1 MPEHRRRAR
10 IAAGGHDLC
19 GETSN
24 AMRRT
29 LKASMSSD
37 VTTLEAQAHVGALE
51 APPRRL
57 RRAKASAWAS
67 SPTAAAVALGV
78 IVLCSILTVLVA
90 SNRSSF
96 LSATTRAH
104 FFPGWIAGPLG
115 GLLPFFSPSESA
127 LKLMFTFAVI
137 AMYGSYL
144 FGLERIP
151 KLGARTVIAAIVL
164 LQLAFLLSPP
174 LTLTDVFNYIDYA
187 RMDVVH
193 NLNPYATIPA
203 LEPHRD
209 PAYALSNWH
218 ELLSPYGPL
227 FTIFTFVAVPFGI
240 AVSFWLVK
248 GALAL
253 FSLGCLTLVWKC
265 AQLLGRNPVKAI
277 LYAGL
282 NPIVLL
288 WGLGGDHNDLVMM
301 FFILLALYLLL
312 RAGAMSDEV
321 GNGARSGLPDTPLAT
336 TASGLP
342 DTPLATTANGDPDT
356 PLATTANGLPDTP
369 LATTVNGLPDT
380 PFTRTASGPPG
391 TLVRLRAWMLP
402 LSGLQIAAGF
412 SLAAAV
418 FVKASAGIVVPVI
431 LVGLARSPRRAVQ
444 TVVGGILGAVVLG
457 LLSFLVFGVH
467 IPDLGTQGSIVT
479 DMSLPNLLGL
489 LLGQGGETET
499 LRLLLSVAL
508 IVAVGCCCLLA
519 WRSGDIIGASGWAS
533 IALLVTLAWVLPWYV
548 AWVLPLAALS
558 RSRRLR
564 IATVALS
571 VYLIV
576 VWAPSSPTI
585 WNAIGFQPGNT
596 PLGQLHHRY
605 VKELLN

>member
-1 MPEHRRRAR
+1 MP
-10 IAAGGHDLC
+10 
-19 GETSN
+19 
-24 AMRRT
+24 
-29 LKASMSSD
+29 
-37 VTTLEAQAHVGALE
+37 AH
-51 APPRRL
+51 AP
-57 RRAKASAWAS
+57 AWTS
-67 SPTAAAVALGV
+67 SPAAAAAALGV
-78 IVLCSILTVLVA
+78 IVVCGIVTVLVVA
-90 SNRSSF
+90 DRPSF

-104 FFPGWIAGPLG
+104 FFPGWMAGPLG
-115 GLLPFFSPSESA
+115 GLLPFFTRSESA

-144 FGLERIP
+144 FGLQRIP
-151 KLGARTVIAAIVL
+151 KLGARWVIAAIVL
-164 LQLAFLLSPP
+164 LQLAFFLSPP

-227 FTIFTFVAVPFGI
+227 FTIFTFAAVPFGI
-240 AVSFWLVK
+240 ATSFWLVK
-248 GALAL
+248 GALAF
-253 FSLGCLTLVWKC
+253 FSLGALTLVWKC
-265 AQLLGRNPVKAI
+265 ARLLRRDPVKTVV
-277 LYAGL
+277 YAGL

-301 FFILLALYLLL
+301 FFILLAFYLLL
-312 RAGAMSDEV
+312 RAGAMRDQV
-321 GNGARSGLPDTPLAT
+321 GDAGEP
-336 TASGLP
+336 
-342 DTPLATTANGDPDT
+342 
-356 PLATTANGLPDTP
+356 
-369 LATTVNGLPDT
+369 PDT
-380 PFTRTASGPPG
+380 PFRVIQSWPA
-391 TLVRLRAWMLP
+391 TLRSWTLP
-402 LSGLQIAAGF
+402 LSTLKIAAGF

-418 FVKASAGIVVPVI
+418 FVKASAGIVVPVVV
-431 LVGLARSPRRAVQ
+431 VGLARQPRRAVQ
-444 TVVGGILGAVVLG
+444 TVIGGILGAVLLG
-457 LLSFLVFGVH
+457 LLSFLVFGPH

-508 IVAVGCCCLLA
+508 IVAVACCSAHA

-533 IALLVTLAWVLPWYV
+533 VALLVTLAWVLPWYV

-558 RSRRLR
+558 RSRKLR

-576 VWAPSSPTI
+576 VWAPSSPTV